1 MLDLEMLLSYYQV
14 KEDGAVCPLPR
25 AHERYAVSVHSAIL
39 VQSAPNVSIA

>member
-25 AHERYAVSVHSAIL
+25 AHDAVSVHSAIL